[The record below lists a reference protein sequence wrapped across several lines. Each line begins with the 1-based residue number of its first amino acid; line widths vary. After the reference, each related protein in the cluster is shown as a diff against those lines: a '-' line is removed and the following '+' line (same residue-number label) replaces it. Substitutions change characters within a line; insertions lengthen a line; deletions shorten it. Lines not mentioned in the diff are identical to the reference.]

1 MGNVLRDN
9 KVILK
14 SALDG
19 YKRIANSVLSGI
31 FVAIVGRGVRLNFT
45 YKDFSFY
52 APINGIRFDL
62 ESDDIVL
69 AEKNDKAIICVNV
82 YNVFKF
88 KRLGIRALQVFQD
101 IEYSTI
107 TSFMQT
113 MGACIY
119 DDMGKHYPELLN
131 ELCTNYSTK
140 YGKPCK
146 TQNDFGRLFEWE
158 SSTSFEHMLDDFID
172 TITLDNIAYKLSKTV
187 YQEGNR
193 IGICCYDFPKNV
205 IIYPKYDNSSIS
217 VLTVLSHSAN
227 NDDVRFKSISN
238 NVGKAVGNRSISIH
252 IPYMSANKKIYR
264 DTNTGLELLVG
275 V

>member
-31 FVAIVGRGVRLNFT
+31 FVAIVGRGVHLNFT
-45 YKDFSFY
+45 YKSFNFY
-52 APINGIRFDL
+52 APIKGIRFDL

-69 AEKNDKAIICVNV
+69 AEKNDKAIICVNT

-205 IIYPKYDNSSIS
+205 IIYPKYDNNSIS
-217 VLTVLSHSAN
+217 VLSHSAN
-227 NDDVRFKSISN
+227 NDGVRFKSISN

-252 IPYMSANKKIYR
+252 IPYMSANKKIYS

>member
-31 FVAIVGRGVRLNFT
+31 FVAIVGRGVYLKFT
-45 YKDFSFY
+45 YKSFSFS
-52 APINGIRFDL
+52 APIKGIRFDL

-69 AEKNDKAIICVNV
+69 AEKNDKAIICVNT

-101 IEYSTI
+101 LEYSTI
-107 TSFMQT
+107 TAFIQT
-113 MGACIY
+113 MGGYIY
-119 DDMGKHYPELLN
+119 DDMGKHYPELLE
-131 ELCTNYSTK
+131 ELCTKYSTK
-140 YGKPCK
+140 YGKLCK
-146 TQNDFGRLFEWE
+146 TRDDFGRLFEWE

-205 IIYPKYDNSSIS
+205 IIYPKYDNNSIS

-252 IPYMSANKKIYR
+252 IPYMSANKKIYSG
-264 DTNTGLELLVG
+264 TNIGLELLVG